1 MHEAR
6 EVKRSQR
13 KKDFQKVK
21 KRKSESYLDF
31 LPEGKLEK
39 CFSEKTRPKSFGPK
53 PPKIPHFCP
62 SNPFCDNQSI
72 FRNISRFLPEG
83 KLENCLSEKA

>member
-6 EVKRSQR
+6 EVKRSHR

-21 KRKSESYLDF
+21 KRKSESFLEF

-39 CFSEKTRPKSFGPK
+39 FSLEKAQ
-53 PPKIPHFCP
+53 PKIPHFCP
-62 SNPFCDNQSI
+62 SD
-72 FRNISRFLPEG
+72 
-83 KLENCLSEKA
+83 